1 MELNRESFFH
11 DNNAQ
16 ENYAQENKQPDPLAE
31 RETHLHAL
39 QEQLAAQERDYHRKV
54 RELGRAE
61 QELEDERQIFLQ
73 DKKAFDRALA
83 QSRQRTRLKGLLLV
97 PLLLVSSMGV
107 GYASFAALSQDQV
120 KLAET
125 TTQLDALS
133 QRLRNAELQQE
144 RVEPVPKAAP
154 ALVAEAKSEVRD
166 ESAQMVQTL
175 AQHPSSAGQMPQ
187 QKATITTKVDELL
200 EQLALLKQEMID
212 QNVLMDVDDA
222 FIDIQQAHLGD
233 MANRLARLQK
243 ETLAKAEDYDRLLQ
257 ANRALVKEIN
267 MLRSERK

>member
-1 MELNRESFFH
+1 MELNRELSSF
-11 DNNAQ
+11 DNNVRD
-16 ENYAQENKQPDPLAE
+16 NNVPENKQPDPLAE
-31 RETHLHAL
+31 REAHLLAL

-83 QSRQRTRLKGLLLV
+83 QSKQRTRLKGLLLV
-97 PLLLVSSMGV
+97 PILLVSSMGV

-125 TTQLDALS
+125 TSQLNELS
-133 QRLRNAELQQE
+133 LRLRNAELQKNA
-144 RVEPVPKAAP
+144 EPAPIAAP
-154 ALVAEAKSEVRD
+154 ARVAELQSSALD
-166 ESAQMVQTL
+166 ESAQMAQTL
-175 AQHPSSAGQMPQ
+175 TQHPASAGQLPP
-187 QKATITTKVDELL
+187 QKATISTKVDELL

-222 FIDIQQAHLGD
+222 FIDIQQAHLSD

-243 ETLAKAEDYDRLLQ
+243 ETLSKAEDYDRLLQ
-257 ANRALVKEIN
+257 SNRALVKEIN
-267 MLRSERK
+267 TLRSERK

>member
-1 MELNRESFFH
+1 M
-11 DNNAQ
+11 
-16 ENYAQENKQPDPLAE
+16 
-31 RETHLHAL
+31 
-39 QEQLAAQERDYHRKV
+39 
-54 RELGRAE
+54 
-61 QELEDERQIFLQ
+61 
-73 DKKAFDRALA
+73 
-83 QSRQRTRLKGLLLV
+83 
-97 PLLLVSSMGV
+97 
-107 GYASFAALSQDQV
+107 
-120 KLAET
+120 
-125 TTQLDALS
+125 
-133 QRLRNAELQQE
+133 
-144 RVEPVPKAAP
+144 PKAAP